1 MGVRHQQKSQS
12 AAVDWC
18 GDGSGKKTARCAW
31 FRVRVVLG
39 PGTSSVAVVTVL
51 PLPPWTL
58 GGLLSNSTARLL
70 SGLVA
75 SQLSALC
82 LCVCCRRLSGHKP
95 FPFFFL
101 PTRRPRYAINLLQGP
116 VGLELWPAFSLNSA
130 IFCRGLLLGLH
141 AGSRYRLIVR
151 TLTCYAIRYY
161 LSHSPCS
168 PSSH

>member
-1 MGVRHQQKSQS
+1 MVVGRKLHDVRGSVCVWSWGLGRRSSPWSQS
-12 AAVDWC
+12 FPCRLGRWAGC
-18 GDGSGKKTARCAW
+18 SSNQTAL
-31 FRVRVVLG
+31 RVCC
-39 PGTSSVAVVTVL
+39 
-51 PLPPWTL
+51 
-58 GGLLSNSTARLL
+58 
-70 SGLVA
+70 LVA
-75 SQLSALC
+75 SQLSTLC

>member
-1 MGVRHQQKSQS
+1 MCV
-12 AAVDWC
+12 VP
-18 GDGSGKKTARCAW
+18 CAC
-31 FRVRVVLG
+31 G
-39 PGTSSVAVVTVL
+39 PGAWDVVRRRGHSPSLAALDAGRAAQQQHCASAVWSQASSQHCVCVCAAGASVATSL
-51 PLPPWTL
+51 
-58 GGLLSNSTARLL
+58 
-70 SGLVA
+70 
-75 SQLSALC
+75 
-82 LCVCCRRLSGHKP
+82 
-95 FPFFFL
+95 FPFFSL

-151 TLTCYAIRYY
+151 TLTCYEIRYY